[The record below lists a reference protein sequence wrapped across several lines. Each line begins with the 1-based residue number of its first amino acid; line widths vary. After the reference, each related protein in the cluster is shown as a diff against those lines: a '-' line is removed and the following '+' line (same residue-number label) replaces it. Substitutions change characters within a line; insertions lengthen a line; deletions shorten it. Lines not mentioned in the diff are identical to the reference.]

1 MCARI
6 AWTRSVRAHHAIT
19 ITITITVRVS
29 STEAERH
36 LDQALGGM
44 LFSHEADQA

>member
-6 AWTRSVRAHHAIT
+6 AWTRSVRAHHA